1 MGRTVALRPGTC
13 ATESQLVD
21 HVKQRIA
28 RFKAP
33 RRVVIGDLPKTA
45 TGKTQKFKLRGSA
58 LDGGA
63 TEPLPLGPSSA

>member
-1 MGRTVALRPGTC
+1 M
-13 ATESQLVD
+13 D
-21 HVKQRIA
+21 HFKQRIA